1 LASLRDTC
9 HRIIPGHRIQ
19 RAEPFGRA
27 GFPHFLPGPELSK
40 LSFRQLLFAAFILI
54 AVVLTAT
61 SVQALL
67 TLERLARLGRDTAAS
82 AVLLTEETQRLA
94 ERTQAMERSA
104 RQFLVLEDTV
114 FRDRYFTAWQ
124 EANTALT
131 ALARAMPAL
140 NGDLPAEWKA
150 QSEAVWVVLKMDK
163 HQLDKR
169 QRYSGAAGQPV
180 LYKTFSRLPEIN
192 DILVRESKR
201 EIARRNDALLSELER
216 QRRLLT
222 ALVIA
227 AVVLAAVFSI
237 CFGFWLS
244 RPLRRIETAIE
255 RLGANRFDQP
265 VEVGGPADTRRLG
278 RQLDWLRQRLAD
290 LDEDKERFLRHI
302 SHELKTPL
310 AALRE
315 GVALLEDDVAGPLTG
330 GQREITNILRQN
342 TASLQT
348 QIEDLLRYNAAA
360 FDAQHLQRRS
370 VDLVALLEKVIDEQ
384 RLQWQARGL
393 HVELVSEPASGQMDA
408 DKLAA
413 ALANVLSNAV
423 RFSPEGG
430 TIAFRVAATATGVA
444 IDCVDQGPGVAP
456 EDEARIF
463 EPFYQ
468 GSRQAVGA
476 RNGNGIG
483 LSIVREYVSA
493 HRGTVQLLPRQNG
506 AHFRIELPYDV

>member
-1 LASLRDTC
+1 M
-9 HRIIPGHRIQ
+9 
-19 RAEPFGRA
+19 
-27 GFPHFLPGPELSK
+27 SK
-40 LSFRQLLFAAFILI
+40 LSFRQLLFAAFLLI
-54 AVVLTAT
+54 AAVLTAT

-67 TLERLARLGRDTAAS
+67 TLERLARQGRDTAAE

-124 EANTALT
+124 EADTALSK
-131 ALARAMPAL
+131 LGKAMPSLGSA
-140 NGDLPAEWKA
+140 LPAEWKA
-150 QSEAVWVVLKMDK
+150 QSEAVWAVLKTDRRQPDRR
-163 HQLDKR
+163 QLDKH
-169 QRYSGAAGQPV
+169 YTVSGQPV
-180 LYKTFSRLPEIN
+180 LYRTFSRLPEIN
-192 DILVRESKR
+192 DLLVRESKL
-201 EIARRNDALLSELER
+201 EIARRNNALLSELER

-222 ALVIA
+222 ALVVA

-255 RLGANRFDQP
+255 RLGANRFDQT
-265 VEVGGPADTRRLG
+265 VDVGGPADTRRLG

-290 LDEDKERFLRHI
+290 LDADKERFLRHI

-315 GVALLEDDVAGPLTG
+315 GVALLEDDVAGPLTS
-330 GQREITNILRQN
+330 GQREITSILREN

-370 VDLVALLEKVIDEQ
+370 VDLVALLQKVIDDQ

-393 HVELVSEPASGQMDA
+393 QVELVSEPASGQMDA

-430 TIAFRVAATATGVA
+430 KIAFRIGTTDTGMT

-468 GSRQAVGA
+468 GSRQAIGA

-493 HRGTVQLLPRQNG
+493 HRGTVQLLPRQTG